1 MTLTKEQRVEIE
13 RWIAILESGKYQ
25 QDRHQLKSCIGFCC
39 LGVYADTHD
48 VVWQSSD
55 DGVDDVPFSSDG
67 RQLGDVNA
75 SYLDGEWFEERTGID
90 KPGQHV
96 LAHINDGSSSFGPVV
111 AALRGFLETGTWPE
125 IDLHAVM
132 T

>member
-13 RWIAILESGKYQ
+13 RWIANLESGKYQ
-25 QDRHQLKSCIGFCC
+25 HERHQLKCLNGFCC

-48 VVWQSSD
+48 VIWQSL
-55 DGVDDVPFSSDG
+55 GGEDVPVSSDG
-67 RQLGDVNA
+67 HQISDVNT

-90 KPGQHV
+90 KPGQNV
-96 LAHINDGSSSFGPVV
+96 LARINDGSSSFGPVV

-125 IDLHAVM
+125 SDVGVA
-132 T
+132 